1 MRSLVLDLALARRIE
16 LAEAR
21 AAAGA
26 AEAMA
31 QLRPGAGVAV
41 DSVAGGLAVY
51 CGANSPVTQA
61 VGLGLNG
68 AVNDEDFNRLEE
80 FYRSRREPVRVE
92 TCPLADP
99 SLIDQFGKRHYRVTE
114 FTNVMARPVCSAE
127 NLGAAIPDAA
137 DGLVVEKV
145 ATQHVDVWTL
155 TVAQGFAEHLPV
167 TQEILDVMRAF
178 ASVAN
183 VECYLARVD
192 GAIAGG
198 GTLVLRDG
206 VAGLFGASTL
216 SSFRKRGVQTALLR
230 RRMARA
236 AEAGC
241 DLVVCLA
248 QPGSTSQRNVVRHG
262 FAVLYT
268 RVKFERDVFSTV

>member
-1 MRSLVLDLALARRIE
+1 
-16 LAEAR
+16 
-21 AAAGA
+21 
-26 AEAMA
+26 
-31 QLRPGAGVAV
+31 
-41 DSVAGGLAVY
+41 
-51 CGANSPVTQA
+51 
-61 VGLGLNG
+61 
-68 AVNDEDFNRLEE
+68 
-80 FYRSRREPVRVE
+80 
-92 TCPLADP
+92 
-99 SLIDQFGKRHYRVTE
+99 VTE
-114 FTNVMARPVCSAE
+114 FTNVMARPVCNAE
-127 NLGAAIPDAA
+127 HLSTATPDATA
-137 DGLVVEKV
+137 GLVIEKV
-145 ATQHVDVWTL
+145 ATQQVDVWTL
-155 TVAQGFAEHLPV
+155 TVAQGFAEHVPV

-268 RVKFERDVFSTV
+268 RVKFERDVFSASA